1 MTYIVQIFTG
11 NYDAPLYT
19 AESILRRLDE
29 VTATVAVEKLI
40 IGWYPDRELYRTVGA
55 YLRKKGMEML
65 LWLPVF
71 SETGEFVP
79 MHPAVDVWGHP
90 IKPPTVQE
98 GESFSFCCPS
108 SPQNLAAVK
117 AVYEQ
122 HFADVGFDG
131 VFLDRIRTHSFV
143 GGVQGVLSC
152 GCAHCRKAFA
162 AQGVSLKEVADAYAQ
177 HKDHLFDAKAVDPD
191 AGITFENTL
200 FERFSAAKAAILAN
214 RVAELC
220 RFFREKGMSVGLDL
234 YAPLMSPF
242 VGQSYPLLARHA
254 DFIKPM
260 LYRRTDAPAGIGY
273 EYRLLTQSAPGVRG
287 YPPLAWDAAFLK
299 AQLASLSSLPCSVY
313 PGIEINYRADIA
325 PTDEAYVK
333 ESLDAVAQSGL
344 AGATLSWDV
353 MLAPDKH
360 LQIAAEM

>member
-1 MTYIVQIFTG
+1 MKYIVQIFTG

-19 AESILRRLDE
+19 AEQILARLDH
-29 VTATVAVEKLI
+29 VTAQIAVEKLI

-55 YLRKKGMEML
+55 YLHGKGIEML

-79 MHPAVDVWGHP
+79 MEPAVDVWGRR
-90 IKPPTVQE
+90 IEPPTVQE

-117 AVYEQ
+117 AVYER
-122 HFADVGFDG
+122 HFADCGFDG

-152 GCAHCRKAFA
+152 GCAHCRERFA
-162 AQGVSLKEVADAYAQ
+162 AQGVSLEEVAEAYAQ
-177 HKDHLFDAKAVDPD
+177 RQGRLFDAKTVSPD
-191 AGITFENTL
+191 TGIVFENAL
-200 FERFSAAKAAILAN
+200 FERFSAAKATVIADS
-214 RVAELC
+214 VDELC
-220 RFFREKGMSVGLDL
+220 RFFHGKGMRVGLDL
-234 YAPLMSPF
+234 YAPLISVF
-242 VGQSYPLLARHA
+242 VGQGYPLLARSA

-273 EYRLLTQSAPGVRG
+273 EYRLVPEAQG
-287 YPPLAWDAAFLK
+287 YPSFSWDTAFLE
-299 AQLASLSSLPCSVY
+299 AQLRALEALPCAVY

-325 PTDEAYVK
+325 PTDEAYVR
-333 ESLDAVAQSGL
+333 ESLEAVAQSGL
-344 AGATLSWDV
+344 DGAVLSWD
-353 MLAPDKH
+353 MMQAPDEHIRATKE
-360 LQIAAEM
+360 L